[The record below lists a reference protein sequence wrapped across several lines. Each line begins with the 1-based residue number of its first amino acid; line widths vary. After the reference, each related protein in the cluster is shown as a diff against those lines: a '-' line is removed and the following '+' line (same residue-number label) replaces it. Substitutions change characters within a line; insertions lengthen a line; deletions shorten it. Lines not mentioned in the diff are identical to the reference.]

1 MAVADRVD
9 TRQRLIDCAIDVL
22 DRDGLAALG
31 LREVARR
38 AGVSHNAPSRHF
50 PGGYRDLCTAVAAVG
65 FAGLAR
71 ALEGGTRAAG
81 SEPLARLAGNGRA
94 YVTYGIAHHGLFE
107 LMWRRDLIDFAD
119 AALMEAAGAA
129 YASLRACII
138 DAQAAG
144 WNPGIDADLLA
155 ATCWSW
161 AQGITQLWS
170 QGALPGPVAPHDL
183 DDLMRGGLLAL
194 AITH

>member
-1 MAVADRVD
+1 MREVLATRPGQPSRRLSAIRDAAPELVVDSVNRTVDTVNMAVADRVD

-71 ALEGGTRAAG
+71 ALEGGTAPRGPNRSRASPG
-81 SEPLARLAGNGRA
+81 TGAR
-94 YVTYGIAHHGLFE
+94 T
-107 LMWRRDLIDFAD
+107 
-119 AALMEAAGAA
+119 
-129 YASLRACII
+129 
-138 DAQAAG
+138 
-144 WNPGIDADLLA
+144 
-155 ATCWSW
+155 
-161 AQGITQLWS
+161 
-170 QGALPGPVAPHDL
+170 
-183 DDLMRGGLLAL
+183 
-194 AITH
+194 